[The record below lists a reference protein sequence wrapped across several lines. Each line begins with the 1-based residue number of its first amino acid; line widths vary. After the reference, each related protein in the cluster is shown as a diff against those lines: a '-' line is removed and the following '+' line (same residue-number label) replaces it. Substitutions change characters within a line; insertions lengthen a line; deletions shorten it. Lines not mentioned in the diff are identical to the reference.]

1 MGLNIDDKQLLRNI
15 KLRMVVENK
24 TELEEIDELS
34 LVNKNFLGQDL
45 GIDLTEIVKVKN
57 LKNLSIKFFTITDEI
72 IETLNKL
79 EKLETIEILMCKM
92 ETSKIIKNNIK
103 TIYIH
108 SVEGL
113 NIDNFQTENLEYIRI
128 ENSGLI
134 DIYKLTKFSNLERL
148 ELVNC
153 PIISVPKISMI
164 KSLEELYLQE
174 IDLQFDLE
182 ISNLQKLRFISL
194 NGSTVKDRNTYI
206 EKIKKQNSNIKIE
219 FENTNKP
226 IQ

>member
-15 KLRMVVENK
+15 KLRMIVENK

-92 ETSKIIKNNIK
+92 ETSKTIKNNIK

-134 DIYKLTKFSNLERL
+134 DIYKLTKFSKLERL

-153 PIISVPKISMI
+153 PIISVPKLSMI
-164 KSLEELYLQE
+164 NSLEELYLQE

-194 NGSTVKDRNTYI
+194 NGSKVKDRNTYI

>member
-92 ETSKIIKNNIK
+92 ETSKIIENNIK

-113 NIDNFQTENLEYIRI
+113 NIDNFQTENLEYIRK

-153 PIISVPKISMI
+153 AIISVPKISMI

-194 NGSTVKDRNTYI
+194 NGSKVKDRNTYI

>member
-92 ETSKIIKNNIK
+92 ETSKIIENNIK

-153 PIISVPKISMI
+153 AIISVPKISMI
-164 KSLEELYLQE
+164 KSLEELYLRE

-194 NGSTVKDRNTYI
+194 NGSKVKDRNTYI

>member
-92 ETSKIIKNNIK
+92 ETSKIIENNIK

-108 SVEGL
+108 GVEGL

-153 PIISVPKISMI
+153 PIISVPKLSMI

-194 NGSTVKDRNTYI
+194 NGSKVKDRNTYI

>member
-45 GIDLTEIVKVKN
+45 GIDLTEIVKVNN

-92 ETSKIIKNNIK
+92 ETSKIIENNIK

-194 NGSTVKDRNTYI
+194 NGSKVKDRNTYI

>member
-92 ETSKIIKNNIK
+92 ETSKIIENNIK

-134 DIYKLTKFSNLERL
+134 DIFKLTKFSNLERL

-194 NGSTVKDRNTYI
+194 NGSKVKDRNTYI

>member
-194 NGSTVKDRNTYI
+194 NGSKVKDRNTYI

>member
-108 SVEGL
+108 GVEGL

-153 PIISVPKISMI
+153 PIISVPKLSMI

-194 NGSTVKDRNTYI
+194 NGSKVKDRNTYI

>member
-92 ETSKIIKNNIK
+92 ETSKIIENNIK

-153 PIISVPKISMI
+153 AIISVPKISMI

-194 NGSTVKDRNTYI
+194 NGSKVKDRNTYI

>member
-108 SVEGL
+108 GVEGL

-194 NGSTVKDRNTYI
+194 NGSKVKDRNTYI
-206 EKIKKQNSNIKIE
+206 EKIKKQNSNLKIE

>member
-92 ETSKIIKNNIK
+92 EISKIIKNNIK

-108 SVEGL
+108 GVEGL

-182 ISNLQKLRFISL
+182 NSNLQKLRFISL
-194 NGSTVKDRNTYI
+194 NGSKVKDRNT
-206 EKIKKQNSNIKIE
+206 
-219 FENTNKP
+219 
-226 IQ
+226 

>member
-92 ETSKIIKNNIK
+92 ETSKIIENNIK

-194 NGSTVKDRNTYI
+194 NGSKVKDRNTYI

>member
-108 SVEGL
+108 GVEGL

-153 PIISVPKISMI
+153 AIISVPKISMI

-194 NGSTVKDRNTYI
+194 NGSKVKDRNTYI

>member
-108 SVEGL
+108 GVEGL

-194 NGSTVKDRNTYI
+194 NGSKVKDRNTYI

>member
-194 NGSTVKDRNTYI
+194 NGSKVKDRNTYI
-206 EKIKKQNSNIKIE
+206 EKIKKQNSNLKIE